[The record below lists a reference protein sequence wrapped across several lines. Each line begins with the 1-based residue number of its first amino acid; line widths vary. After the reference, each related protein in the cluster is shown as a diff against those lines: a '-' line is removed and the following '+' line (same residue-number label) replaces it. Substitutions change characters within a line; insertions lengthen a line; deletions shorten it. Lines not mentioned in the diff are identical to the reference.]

1 MIAPSQEPSPA
12 LEPETTPESDPSI
25 ALPPEPITE
34 QKEPEPE
41 PVPVP
46 MHQSEPLLRP
56 ESSLGGSARELL
68 NPDGRLK
75 QP

>member
-12 LEPETTPESDPSI
+12 LEPETTPESAPSI

-41 PVPVP
+41 PVP